1 MALKPQRRVVTTH
14 KGTASAIMIDETVNL
29 ISQGNASLRTLW
41 QSHEHPALLDEQR
54 DMADES
60 QGFYA
65 KGSLI
70 RVLDLEPKAVGFN
83 HRTASLDY
91 GIIMQ
96 GSAEMVLEDGSK
108 TICNAGDVVVQR
120 GTMHQW
126 NNPTD
131 KPTRI
136 IFVLLPAKPPV
147 VEGAELGDSGLPKLP
162 GQH

>member
-29 ISQGNASLRTLW
+29 ISHGNASLRTLW

-54 DMADES
+54 DTADES

-96 GSAEMVLEDGSK
+96 GSVELVLEDGSK
-108 TICNAGDVVVQR
+108 TVCNAGDVVVQR
-120 GTMHQW
+120 GVSASA
-126 NNPTD
+126 D
-131 KPTRI
+131 G
-136 IFVLLPAKPPV
+136 LLCWRFLTSVDYAS
-147 VEGAELGDSGLPKLP
+147 VEQSDG
-162 GQH
+162 